1 MKIAM
6 GPKKKVLM
14 ADDSKTALMM
24 ATTALK
30 SSPYEVTTA
39 VDGEDAL
46 QKALANPP
54 DVVVLDVMM
63 PKLDGFE
70 VCRRLRASDATKHLP
85 IIMLTTRGESQNR
98 ETGRSC
104 GATEYLTKPLN
115 MAEFLGKLKTH
126 LGE

>member
-1 MKIAM
+1 MSA
-6 GPKKKVLM
+6 KKRVLM

-39 VDGEDAL
+39 ADGEEAL
-46 QKALANPP
+46 NKALADPP

-70 VCRRLRASDATKHLP
+70 VCRRLRAADATKHLP

-98 ETGRSC
+98 EVGRTC

-115 MAEFLGKLKTH
+115 MAEFLGTLKTH

>member
-1 MKIAM
+1 M
-6 GPKKKVLM
+6 GGRKRVLM

-24 ATTALK
+24 ATTAVK
-30 SSPYEVTTA
+30 SLPYEVTTA
-39 VDGEDAL
+39 ADGEEAL
-46 QKALANPP
+46 QKALADPP
-54 DVVVLDVMM
+54 DAIVLDVMM

-70 VCRRLRASDATKHLP
+70 VCRRLRASAATRDLP

-115 MAEFLGKLKTH
+115 MAEFLGKLKAH
-126 LGE
+126 LGD